1 MRSAHPVAV
10 VALYVVVSC
19 GVLAIAMEAIRWWHR
34 LFPRRPRGLIT
45 SGEYSITELRR
56 VARMRAAEYHARTR
70 SGGAT

>member
-19 GVLAIAMEAIRWWHR
+19 GVLALVMEALRLWFRW
-34 LFPRRPRGLIT
+34 FPRRPRGPIT

-56 VARMRAAEYHARTR
+56 VARMRAAEYHARRT
-70 SGGAT
+70 GGAT

>member
-19 GVLAIAMEAIRWWHR
+19 GVLAIVMEAIRWWHR
-34 LFPRRPRGLIT
+34 LFPRRPRGPIT

-56 VARMRAAEYHARTR
+56 VARMRAAEYHARRT
-70 SGGAT
+70 GGAT

>member
-19 GVLAIAMEAIRWWHR
+19 GVLAIVTEAIRWWHR
-34 LFPRRPRGLIT
+34 LFPRRPRGPIT

>member
-1 MRSAHPVAV
+1 MRSAHPIAV

-19 GVLAIAMEAIRWWHR
+19 GVLAIVTEAIRWWHR